1 LRLDRLW
8 MDSLHASSF
17 SHSDRYKKK
26 GQPQNTGRTSR
37 CALLGG
43 PMLTNETLHLTSVH
57 LNDVPEFLTVLEENP
72 DV

>member
-1 LRLDRLW
+1 

-17 SHSDRYKKK
+17 SHIDRYKKK
-26 GQPQNTGRTSR
+26 GKQQNTGRISR

-43 PMLTNETLHLTSVH
+43 QMLTSETLRLTSVH
-57 LNDVPEFLTVLEENP
+57 LNDLPEFLTVLEENP